1 MRGVDVLFE
10 ELAGRGVPVDID
22 LLDIDALLGQK
33 TSGVLAGGSGRFGV
47 EDRFGHAPSSLDN
60 REIADD

>member
-1 MRGVDVLFE
+1 VLLE
-10 ELAGRGVPVDID
+10 ELPRRRIAVDID
-22 LLDIDALLGQK
+22 FLDVYPFFGQK
-33 TSGVLAGGSGRFGV
+33 TSGVLAGGSGGFRI